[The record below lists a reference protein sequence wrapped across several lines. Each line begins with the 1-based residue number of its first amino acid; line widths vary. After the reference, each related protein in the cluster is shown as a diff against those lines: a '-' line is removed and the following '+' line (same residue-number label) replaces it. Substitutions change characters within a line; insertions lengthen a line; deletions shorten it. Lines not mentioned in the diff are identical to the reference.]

1 MPWSSRRAEVPEEK
15 KEEKE
20 EENHLTRHVSCSA
33 LKRPSSESPRR
44 KAMSCDHP
52 GCKCSAKEIE
62 REGRRYC
69 SEECAAQAEDA
80 EPGDCQCGHSDCA

>member
-1 MPWSSRRAEVPEEK
+1 
-15 KEEKE
+15 
-20 EENHLTRHVSCSA
+20 
-33 LKRPSSESPRR
+33 
-44 KAMSCDHP
+44 MSCDHP